1 MRDTSKRGFFGN
13 WFGINGLPRP
23 VGSVVGSVT
32 VTQKKYRHDNEEP
45 ITKKRHRA
53 GIVTDEMLT
62 TPKWRFAVIGMLE
75 ALGVVTRMYCAGDS
89 LQVKVNK
96 LFFVKSPLP
105 YHYYY
110 LIYCKPKHNQNS
122 VENLGILDNLSVV
135 VLRQRRDESQSTTYE
150 HGLRVGFK
158 GNYVGSKEDKY
169 FINNHLS
176 FRVMYH
182 KDLETDS
189 ARIIGFE
196 VTPNSINQEYKEWDE
211 KNP

>member
-1 MRDTSKRGFFGN
+1 NDGCVKDCMEKNLDDDVEKDIEDCSKIVTEKCG
-13 WFGINGLPRP
+13 
-23 VGSVVGSVT
+23 VVAVYFSIL
-32 VTQKKYRHDNEEP
+32 YM
-45 ITKKRHRA
+45 RHRA